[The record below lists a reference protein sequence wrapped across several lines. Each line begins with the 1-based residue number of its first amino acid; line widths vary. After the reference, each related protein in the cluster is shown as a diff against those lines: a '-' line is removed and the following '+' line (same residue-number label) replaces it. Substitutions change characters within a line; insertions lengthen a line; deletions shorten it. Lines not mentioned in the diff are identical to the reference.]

1 MPLRFLDADNAGGV
15 MAGLSDFAKNGGAVL
30 LVTHDDNAAAR
41 ADRVVLLKDGKQADA
56 PAG

>member
-1 MPLRFLDADNAGGV
+1 